1 MSFRNYLSSSFD
13 YGLSGHLENII
24 YLHYRSLGYKI
35 YVGRIGRAE
44 IDFIIEKE
52 KEKKYIQVAYSLSSK
67 KVIERE
73 FGNLEKIHNAYEKI
87 VISLDDVSLGSKNGI
102 KHWRA

>member
-1 MSFRNYLSSSFD
+1 MKGKIILSGNRKYYLNDLSFKNYLSSSFD

-35 YVGRIGRAE
+35 YVGRIGKTE

-52 KEKKYIQVAYSLSSK
+52 KEKNIFK
-67 KVIERE
+67 
-73 FGNLEKIHNAYEKI
+73 
-87 VISLDDVSLGSKNGI
+87 
-102 KHWRA
+102 